1 MTVDSAGGLMS
12 VDLRATLHQE
22 AARLGFGRVRVA
34 RAGPPPRFDRYDAF
48 VAAGY
53 HAEMTWLAES
63 RDKRSDARQM
73 LPEARSVVV
82 LAMDYARPGPPDPG
96 GLTGRVASYAWGRD
110 YHSLIGL
117 RVRHLRRALEAAVPG
132 LLTWGA
138 VDSAPAWE
146 RGWAQAAGMG
156 FNGKNGLA
164 IIPGEGSL
172 FFLATILLS
181 EELEPDAP
189 VTERC
194 GRCRRCLDACPT
206 AALLE
211 GGGMDAAKCISY
223 LTIEHDGPIPEA
235 LRPQMGRWVFG
246 CDDCQT
252 VCPHQHAARGPVPED
267 FAPRRAWLPLP
278 AILEASDQALLDT
291 FEGSPLR
298 RAAPRRIRR
307 SACIVLGNIGDPRA
321 RTVLERV
328 RDGGDAMLAEHAEW
342 ALGRLS
348 S

>member
-1 MTVDSAGGLMS
+1 MDSGGPDMPT
-12 VDLRATLHQE
+12 DLRITLLAA

-34 RAGPPPRFDRYDAF
+34 LAGPPPNFDRYDAF
-48 VAAGY
+48 LAAGH
-53 HAEMTWLAES
+53 HAEMKWLEAS

-82 LAMDYARPGPPDPG
+82 LAMDYAQRAPPDPG

-110 YHSLIGL
+110 YHALIGL
-117 RVRHLRRALEAAVPG
+117 RVRHLRRALEAAHPG
-132 LLTWGA
+132 LQTWGA

-146 RGWAQAAGMG
+146 RGWAEAAGLG

-164 IIPGEGSL
+164 IVPGEGSY

-181 EELEPDAP
+181 EALEPDAP

-211 GGGMDAAKCISY
+211 GGGMDAARCISY

-252 VCPHQHAARGPVPED
+252 VCPHQHPGKGPVPED

-278 AILEASDQALLDT
+278 AILEATDTALVDT

-307 SACIVLGNIGDPRA
+307 SACVVLGNIGDPRA
-321 RTVLERV
+321 RAVLSRV
-328 RDGGDAMLAEHAEW
+328 RDGDDAMLAEHAEW
-342 ALGRLS
+342 ALARLS